1 MNKKFTLTLTSAVA
15 VNEVELGYLIWVL
28 TYMLTVNNSVNTNI
42 WFFAESGVAILLQ
55 LIAMLTYPLTN
66 DINIPILTIANMY
79 FWKYTIAINSKG
91 MFWH

>member
-1 MNKKFTLTLTSAVA
+1 MNKKFTLTLTSAIA

-66 DINIPILTIANMY
+66 DINIMILTIANMY
-79 FWKYTIAINSKG
+79 F
-91 MFWH
+91 

>member
-1 MNKKFTLTLTSAVA
+1 M
-15 VNEVELGYLIWVL
+15 
-28 TYMLTVNNSVNTNI
+28 
-42 WFFAESGVAILLQ
+42 LQ

>member
-1 MNKKFTLTLTSAVA
+1 MNKKFTLTLTSAIA

-42 WFFAESGVAILLQ
+42 WFLAESGVAIMLQ

-66 DINIPILTIANMY
+66 DINILILTIANMY
-79 FWKYTIAINSKG
+79 F
-91 MFWH
+91 